1 MQPDQSRE
9 RRRRRRAAGTA
20 SPTGAAR
27 PRRGSGAARGRR
39 GARRRAEPPGA
50 GAWPIGQIRRGGGR
64 RYASS
69 AIRVI
74 VGGTVGPSLP
84 TSSARPSRVNAALG
98 DDVAG
103 RAGERLGD
111 PGAQVQQVDLAAAVD
126 VPHQRGAR
134 ARRVERDEVQI
145 VVVAAGDEVRQ
156 RRLGVAVEPDG
167 QQRGPLAPGVGVHEQ
182 LPAGDPETGVGDVR
196 LAAGEQLG
204 APPAAQVEQLQPAG
218 AAAADAHHGAHA
230 VAADRADQRRGAGG
244 EHRRRPVA
252 HVDET
257 RHTVA
262 RPGAEDRDPELAPA
276 GRPGAQRDRRG
287 ARGEVVDLR
296 AVRGDEPYAGALA
309 PAGSELAGDPVAVGR
324 PGDLL
329 HVPRDTAVTVVAVA
343 VGRQRPGRLGDRGTV
358 RGQRGHPGA
367 RPAVAVGDPGQH
379 AAVRGGDG
387 AGVGRGEQ
395 RRIVLG
401 RQPVHPAPDEVGLG
415 HHVARLRSTLRA
427 EFGQVRSPSPV
438 ATSPTAQ
445 PATARSSRGWSVRC
459 SGPPAWPRASRCG
472 PARAPL
478 RRGP

>member
-1 MQPDQSRE
+1 MIPE
-9 RRRRRRAAGTA
+9 RRSSRSTSLRPSTFHTSAARAPAGSSATRSRSSSSRPA
-20 SPTGAAR
+20 TRYGSDGSASRLSPT
-27 PRRGSGAARGRR
+27 
-39 GARRRAEPPGA
+39 
-50 GAWPIGQIRRGGGR
+50 
-64 RYASS
+64 ASS
-69 AIRVI
+69 AGRSAPASECTNSCPPVI
-74 VGGTVGPSLP
+74 PKRASATFASPPGSSSVHRPLRRSNSSSRRAPRRPTRTTARMPSPLTAQTSAAGPEVSI
-84 TSSARPSRVNAALG
+84 
-98 DDVAG
+98 
-103 RAGERLGD
+103 
-111 PGAQVQQVDLAAAVD
+111 VD
-126 VPHQRGAR
+126 VPSRTSMR
-134 ARRVERDEVQI
+134 
-145 VVVAAGDEVRQ
+145 
-156 RRLGVAVEPDG
+156 
-167 QQRGPLAPGVGVHEQ
+167 
-182 LPAGDPETGVGDVR
+182 
-196 LAAGEQLG
+196 
-204 APPAAQVEQLQPAG
+204 
-218 AAAADAHHGAHA
+218 HA
-230 VAADRADQRRGAGG
+230 T
-244 EHRRRPVA
+244 PSP
-252 HVDET
+252 
-257 RHTVA
+257 

-296 AVRGDEPYAGALA
+296 AVRGDEPDAGALA

-367 RPAVAVGDPGQH
+367 RAAVAVGDPGQH

-387 AGVGRGEQ
+387 AGVRRGEQ

-427 EFGQVRSPSPV
+427 EFGQVRSPSPA